1 MSVAAESRG
10 RSIDRA
16 ADPNRLPLTGAD
28 AFLLAFDAET
38 RRRNRA
44 SHLSQIVLRLG
55 PGFDAKHFEDT
66 LREVVDANPIL
77 RAPIRRVGF
86 VGKAEYRLDL
96 ATKSPGPI
104 FEQHDASAPPPPG
117 GWEDAAP
124 LPALFEARL
133 NEMHD
138 RGRGGLLRVDAVR
151 YADGRTDLCFT
162 WLHMLLDGWGSERF
176 IELLAACGDGTR
188 APDDIPDADRPGAP
202 PDVTLPA
209 TQRERGDMA
218 MTWQRWMT
226 NLGKRSV
233 LSPAGPERGA
243 RQDLTIE
250 RVHLSEADGAVA
262 TKRASV
268 LAGFLTPM
276 IFYLGAAIR
285 AHHAVLC
292 HRGAPPESYV
302 VPLPVNLRPK
312 GAGGGIFRTRVSL
325 LWFQVGSANVGDLEG
340 LLAELK
346 DQRRRAIREG
356 MIENGVAA
364 MDYARMAPSRLYGQM
379 ARRGLRGEL
388 CSFFFAWTGEFCP
401 GLERFY
407 GAVVEDGFGVP
418 SVPASPGSGLVL
430 ATHGGRFGYTHVRQ
444 RDAWQPDEVAVF
456 HAQLARDLHG

>member
-1 MSVAAESRG
+1 MKAADREG
-10 RSIDRA
+10 GPVDRA
-16 ADPNRLPLTGAD
+16 ADPNRIPLTGAD

-55 PGFDAKHFEDT
+55 PGFDAQRFEKT
-66 LREVVDANPIL
+66 LRAVVDANPIV
-77 RAPIRRVGF
+77 RAPIKRAGLF
-86 VGKAEYRLDL
+86 GKAEYRLDL
-96 ATKSPGPI
+96 AAKSPGPV
-104 FEQHDASAPPPPG
+104 FEQHDASGPPPG
-117 GWEDAAP
+117 GWDDASTV
-124 LPALFEARL
+124 PALFEKRL

-138 RGRGGLLRVDAVR
+138 RGRCGLLRVDAVR
-151 YADGRTDLCFT
+151 HADGRTDLCLT

-188 APDDIPDADRPGAP
+188 APDDVPDADRPDAP
-202 PDVTLPA
+202 PDVALPA

-218 MTWQRWMT
+218 MAWQRWMT

-233 LSPAGPERGA
+233 RSPAGPENGA

-250 RVHLSEADGAVA
+250 RVHFSEADGAVA
-262 TKRASV
+262 TKRASD

-292 HRGAPPESYV
+292 ERGTPPESYV

-312 GAGGGIFRTRVSL
+312 GAGGSIFRTRVSL
-325 LWFQVGSANVGDLEG
+325 LWFQVQSTVVDDLEG
-340 LLAELK
+340 LLTELK
-346 DQRRRAIREG
+346 EQRRRAIREG

-401 GLERFY
+401 GLESFF
-407 GAVVEDGFGVP
+407 GAEVEDGFGVP

-430 ATHGGRFGYTHVRQ
+430 AQHRGRFGYTHVRQ
-444 RDAWQPDEVAVF
+444 RDAWQPEEISLF
-456 HAQLARDLHG
+456 HAQLARDLLG